1 MFKFR
6 LGGIILPNTPSKIT
20 TTIDGNN
27 KTYEL
32 ANGGEVNLIK
42 QPKLTGYSFSF
53 ELNHHQ
59 QGLSASKVKPK
70 QVLDMLEEAKTRREV
85 IPFQIARK
93 RGNSILFPLQAKVTV
108 ESYDIEE
115 DAENN
120 SDIVVN
126 ISLKQF
132 RAYRTKHL
140 KDSSIQRP
148 VEPPKKRPEV
158 NGKENTEGKKV
169 TKSKACLRKLEILTD
184 LNIRSGA
191 GTHNR
196 KVAIFKKGEKPFA
209 YATFN
214 LDGKIWYKIKHS
226 RGDNGYGW
234 ISGNSKYVKVIKDFN
249 TREVV
254 NKLHEYKKTEQ
265 SARPNK
271 NEVE

>member
-59 QGLSASKVKPK
+59 QGLS
-70 QVLDMLEEAKTRREV
+70 
-85 IPFQIARK
+85 ARK